1 MKAKS
6 VKKAV
11 AILRDS
17 TGREK
22 IGIPSNYESDHVD
35 AFYKFIA
42 DRLAGRVGGA
52 TLDSED
58 KQLVAMG
65 YVLCIEL
72 ALHDARNGVDGF
84 CDNAPLRGRFVG
96 LPKMMYSLMVMPLF
110 EKRVVSQ
117 FFDDAFAE
125 EVEAVRKGA
134 EEPLTLTLSI
144 MEEHDG
150 PLLGGD

>member
-1 MKAKS
+1 MKAKG
-6 VKKAV
+6 VEKAV
-11 AILRDS
+11 EILRDS
-17 TGREK
+17 TRREG

-52 TLDSED
+52 TSDNKD

-84 CDNAPLRGRFVG
+84 RDNAPLRGRFVG
-96 LPKMMYSLMVMPLF
+96 LPKMMYSMMSMPLF
-110 EKRVVSQ
+110 EMKVVSHL
-117 FFDDAFAE
+117 FDEDFAE
-125 EVEAVRKGA
+125 EVEVLRQEIEA
-134 EEPLTLTLSI
+134 EDRAASLKM
-144 MEEHDG
+144 MEAHDA
-150 PLLGGD
+150 PLLGD